1 VIWVLLGSLALAA
14 EGTTVGVG
22 MSSAGYRTSNRALA
36 GTGGTVRL
44 EHVGNGHYVRGDLSV
59 LVGVGPTVA
68 PCASAGWIR
77 DAHWS
82 PSVGPELCVLLGRQV
97 SFPTVEH
104 PLPLV
109 GPAPSIGL
117 NVQPLRF
124 SYERANVSA
133 LSLGVGLGWEPG
145 SLAVA
150 ARVEFFTLAVPSR
163 PFRASP

>member
-1 VIWVLLGSLALAA
+1 MILLVIGSLALAA
-14 EGTTVGVG
+14 DGTTGGVGV
-22 MSSAGYRTSNRALA
+22 SSAIYRTSNRVLA
-36 GTGGTVRL
+36 GTGGTVRF
-44 EHVGNGHYVRGDLSV
+44 EYIGDGGYVRGDLSV

-97 SFPTVEH
+97 SYPSIEH

-124 SYERANVSA
+124 SYEHANVSA
-133 LSLGVGLGWEPG
+133 LALGAGVGWEPG

-150 ARVEFFTLAVPSR
+150 ARVEFFTLTVAL
-163 PFRASP
+163 